1 MTAMQSPKRGNKKIP
16 GKPIYLRSPSLPIPA
31 TLEHYSTSASLKGTR
46 DSRDMAKLNVIESN
60 GAHSKN
66 RHHELS
72 GCKHQSTKMLESGF
86 VGFGAPHPKLNCTL
100 KQQSLWSLEPTNH
113 KNQAIIL
120 PKKSS
125 KDDAILKSAERLV
138 QNILQNDSITI
149 NIETIQMAMQQ
160 SATLQAK
167 KRYTSLL
174 EKPWRITTSPL
185 VEECSQS
192 STLNEQMSQLAVKNP
207 KSFRRSVSS
216 DGPRFAMRNS
226 TLHGGTKQEINMDFH
241 ADESH
246 HNERQR
252 SPSRRP
258 VASNKSDN
266 DELEQ
271 SKQALHE
278 ANQQILS
285 LHRTI
290 EAYKDMVKVKTP
302 AAPKNDNA
310 DVEIDDESLSST
322 NIDDDDNEIVA
333 FTVATAELNVGLKSI
348 DRPLEYIRA
357 ISPDH
362 RSKKIGSSENAV
374 SRLEYR
380 ALQIRN
386 EQLLHTIKLYEGEL
400 DQLGSTSNDEM
411 FDATGRISSNLGV
424 SSMSNEQE
432 KDIMVNIVSRL
443 NVADGETSRQLK
455 YMESKIAA
463 LVHQLNFSESKCK
476 SFEEADAKLKATI
489 EDLTTKLTECE
500 LKAKEFNENLM
511 IQTEQ
516 RIDSA
521 NKAVQIMGDESKAAK
536 ADATQ
541 ANMARL
547 AYETKYLQLEQT
559 HGEVVQTFQNEL
571 SQSEA
576 KSKRLQNEVNNL
588 LATSVEIIQLTTD
601 MQSLQKKLQQSE
613 SIVSELRSNEHS
625 KIQAAV
631 DEVQSRADT
640 RIAALELS
648 LAKKTSETDA
658 TTRRLV
664 ELEAAQAK
672 EQNILSEEL
681 RDSETTIVCLMEEIE
696 ALKPLLTIKIEMEQ
710 LMKDRQDEFELKQ
723 MEIAEC
729 KAALAQSECEVNELR
744 NELQMLTSLPDIVR
758 KMQKEL
764 KDAQTKLATQKS
776 ESKKN
781 LDSSMHTEKEG
792 KERKQ
797 LELQLKETNSRLAAM
812 DLESSKHSVLQ
823 RQFNELQEAYHVAED
838 EVTALK
844 SQVELLR
851 PLALDLENAEREL
864 EVTCE
869 KLDSAERELEILSN
883 ELELMK
889 PLTTDLDEA
898 ERELA
903 DARSQLAEKNREL
916 ENVQTRE
923 IELQSMI
930 KSFQASG
937 DSEQKLRTQIE
948 CANNQV
954 VEMQRE
960 LETAERK
967 FIGIDAVRQ
976 GEIARLSDL
985 LRLSEENVA
994 GLQIQLQNRS
1004 ESETATHVLDQLRVE
1019 IEQKN
1024 EEIVSLQLVV
1034 SEKVKEVSD
1043 YRALKSVLEADLNQ
1057 KEQTILELTPLVE
1070 TMRSEIQDAAAR
1082 STQIT
1087 LEYAT
1092 LIPERDTLR
1101 KRVLETSSKITILE
1115 SEIQQKNT
1123 TIQGLTAQHNDKSV
1137 LESLQQEHERTLE
1150 RCSDLSLQLAE
1161 SQFTIGQLTEQLRG
1175 HQRTAI
1181 RHPSPSVSARSTSS
1195 GIDAFRSPK
1204 ALQSL
1209 LNNGLERISSRL
1221 DDSLRGTS
1229 NSMSSTFQDNNN
1241 SNGNQ
1246 TRAPNAQSSRN
1257 FNGV

>member
-1 MTAMQSPKRGNKKIP
+1 
-16 GKPIYLRSPSLPIPA
+16 
-31 TLEHYSTSASLKGTR
+31 
-46 DSRDMAKLNVIESN
+46 
-60 GAHSKN
+60 
-66 RHHELS
+66 
-72 GCKHQSTKMLESGF
+72 
-86 VGFGAPHPKLNCTL
+86 
-100 KQQSLWSLEPTNH
+100 
-113 KNQAIIL
+113 
-120 PKKSS
+120 
-125 KDDAILKSAERLV
+125 
-138 QNILQNDSITI
+138 
-149 NIETIQMAMQQ
+149 
-160 SATLQAK
+160 
-167 KRYTSLL
+167 
-174 EKPWRITTSPL
+174 
-185 VEECSQS
+185 
-192 STLNEQMSQLAVKNP
+192 
-207 KSFRRSVSS
+207 
-216 DGPRFAMRNS
+216 
-226 TLHGGTKQEINMDFH
+226 
-241 ADESH
+241 
-246 HNERQR
+246 
-252 SPSRRP
+252 
-258 VASNKSDN
+258 
-266 DELEQ
+266 
-271 SKQALHE
+271 
-278 ANQQILS
+278 
-285 LHRTI
+285 
-290 EAYKDMVKVKTP
+290 
-302 AAPKNDNA
+302 
-310 DVEIDDESLSST
+310 
-322 NIDDDDNEIVA
+322 
-333 FTVATAELNVGLKSI
+333 
-348 DRPLEYIRA
+348 
-357 ISPDH
+357 
-362 RSKKIGSSENAV
+362 
-374 SRLEYR
+374 
-380 ALQIRN
+380 
-386 EQLLHTIKLYEGEL
+386 
-400 DQLGSTSNDEM
+400 
-411 FDATGRISSNLGV
+411 
-424 SSMSNEQE
+424 
-432 KDIMVNIVSRL
+432 
-443 NVADGETSRQLK
+443 
-455 YMESKIAA
+455 
-463 LVHQLNFSESKCK
+463 
-476 SFEEADAKLKATI
+476 
-489 EDLTTKLTECE
+489 
-500 LKAKEFNENLM
+500 
-511 IQTEQ
+511 
-516 RIDSA
+516 
-521 NKAVQIMGDESKAAK
+521 
-536 ADATQ
+536 
-541 ANMARL
+541 
-547 AYETKYLQLEQT
+547 
-559 HGEVVQTFQNEL
+559 
-571 SQSEA
+571 
-576 KSKRLQNEVNNL
+576 
-588 LATSVEIIQLTTD
+588 
-601 MQSLQKKLQQSE
+601 
-613 SIVSELRSNEHS
+613 
-625 KIQAAV
+625 
-631 DEVQSRADT
+631 
-640 RIAALELS
+640 
-648 LAKKTSETDA
+648 
-658 TTRRLV
+658 
-664 ELEAAQAK
+664 
-672 EQNILSEEL
+672 
-681 RDSETTIVCLMEEIE
+681 MEEIE
-696 ALKPLLTIKIEMEQ
+696 ALKPLLAIKIEMEQ

-812 DLESSKHSVLQ
+812 ELESLKYSVLQ

-838 EVTALK
+838 EVTAVK
-844 SQVELLR
+844 NQVELLR

-889 PLTTDLDEA
+889 PLTADLDEA

-930 KSFQASG
+930 KSFQAGG

-954 VEMQRE
+954 IEMQRE

-985 LRLSEENVA
+985 LRLSEENVT

-1004 ESETATHVLDQLRVE
+1004 ESETATHLLDQLRVE

-1024 EEIVSLQLVV
+1024 EEIISLQLVV

-1204 ALQSL
+1204 AFQSL